1 MVNGVVLTLLAVECV
16 SDIKSKSISLLRQL
30 VFFVI
35 AIALNILFSYQ
46 SIGSVMGGMAIG
58 GALFLFSYVTKEGV
72 GYGDCLIFLV
82 IGTYVGF
89 IKNME
94 LLFVSLVLSAI
105 VGIAISLWKKKSL
118 NMQIP
123 FVPFI
128 LAGYLIL
135 TIFEIKA
142 GGGI

>member
-118 NMQIP
+118 KIQIP